1 MQQQINLFDIWDLQF
16 PFSFLLFVILFIKS
30 FITFKCFVVKWYC
43 FTLNEYKRISLEY
56 INNIEPD
63 ICVVISWGWM
73 LNRKLAQW
81 IFLKWARCCSR
92 TMQAPTPALYIQQSF
107 YYFPISAGELVLS
120 DRGSLLN
127 TPSCTMHNSRYWYLP
142 SNLSNYWIGCAILS
156 ILSPLIPL
164 PPVSTFQSFYSDFNN
179 FVLKR
184 PGPTRKNYLQRGNEE
199 CIEFDM
205 NDPARFSLHEWI
217 LCTIISTCLDVSI
230 WC

>member
-1 MQQQINLFDIWDLQF
+1 MNI
-16 PFSFLLFVILFIKS
+16 
-30 FITFKCFVVKWYC
+30 
-43 FTLNEYKRISLEY
+43 NEYRISLEC
-56 INNIEPD
+56 INIIEPD
-63 ICVVISWGWM
+63 ICVVISWSWM

-92 TMQAPTPALYIQQSF
+92 TMQAPAPALYIQQSF

-199 CIEFDM
+199 SIEFDM
-205 NDPARFSLHEWI
+205 NDPTRSLYMNEYSVYHLVERAME
-217 LCTIISTCLDVSI
+217 
-230 WC
+230 